1 MIITL
6 IHLLLFRNA
15 TTFTLS
21 HVQRV
26 RNSPSQNGSDA
37 ELKFYATYP
46 IGEIVRQEVLLLI
59 MEAQLELLENKT
71 GLELTLRTP
80 FVPATVQPPTTAQ
93 NASSIEVQLYD
104 FNVSKVCKL

>member
-37 ELKFYATYP
+37 ELKFYVTYP
-46 IGEIVRQEVLLLI
+46 NGEIVRQEVLSLI
-59 MEAQLELLENKT
+59 IEAQLELLENKT
-71 GLELTLRTP
+71 GLELTLRTI